1 MTAYFCRFIRTPSH
15 LSVYMLAVAV
25 FVLQEQNRVGP
36 TEIVGMAPDAEKI
49 YYLAFHRKSLPIPT
63 LDLSVPV
70 KLES

>member
-1 MTAYFCRFIRTPSH
+1 M
-15 LSVYMLAVAV
+15 YMLAVAV
-25 FVLQEQNRVGP
+25 FVLQELNQVGP
-36 TEIVGMAPDAEKI
+36 TETVGMAPNIEKI

>member
-1 MTAYFCRFIRTPSH
+1 MQSH
-15 LSVYMLAVAV
+15 LFVYMLAVSV
-25 FVLQEQNRVGP
+25 FVLHDLNQVGP
-36 TEIVGMAPDAEKI
+36 TEIVGTAPNIEKI

>member
-1 MTAYFCRFIRTPSH
+1 
-15 LSVYMLAVAV
+15 MLAMAV
-25 FVLQEQNRVGP
+25 FVLQELNQVGP
-36 TEIVGMAPDAEKI
+36 TETVGMAPNTEKI